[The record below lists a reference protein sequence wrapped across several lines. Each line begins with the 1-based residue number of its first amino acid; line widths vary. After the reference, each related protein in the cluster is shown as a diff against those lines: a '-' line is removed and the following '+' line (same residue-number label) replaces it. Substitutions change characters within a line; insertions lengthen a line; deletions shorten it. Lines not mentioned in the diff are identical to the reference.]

1 MGIMEKRIPK
11 ALREHYLWIK
21 QHSAKEESTGFA
33 LEIISSDRIGLL
45 SDITSLVRSFNENVT
60 YIQSWTEYDSS
71 VHTLVQISD
80 QGNKDSIT
88 KGIIKIPSVI
98 AVHSRP
104 TYLKIYGK
112 RIIVIGGGAQVAQ
125 VASGAVAEADRH
137 NIRGET
143 ISVDTAAVVGEED
156 IARGVY
162 AVGRL
167 HRAAIL
173 VLAGALMGGKITEAV
188 KHLRK
193 DYGIPVISL
202 NMAGSVP
209 EEADLVVSD
218 PVQAGVMAVMLIS
231 HVGQCNLLEIHGR
244 HY

>member
-21 QHSAKEESTGFA
+21 QHSAKEEITGFA

-45 SDITSLVRSFNENVT
+45 SDITYLVRSFNENVT

-104 TYLKIYGK
+104 TYLRIYGK

-125 VASGAVAEADRH
+125 VASGAIAEADRH

-209 EEADLVVSD
+209 EEADLVISD